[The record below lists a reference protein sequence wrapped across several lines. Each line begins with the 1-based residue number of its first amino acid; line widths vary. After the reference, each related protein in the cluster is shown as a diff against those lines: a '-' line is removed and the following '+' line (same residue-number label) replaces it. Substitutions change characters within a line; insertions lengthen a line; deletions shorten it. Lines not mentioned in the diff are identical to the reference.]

1 MGETAYFH
9 AIYLAGATGAGKT
22 GVSLELCRRLG
33 EAEVINA
40 DAFQVFR
47 GIETLSAA
55 PSEDEQGDVRH
66 HLFGIL
72 EIDEECDAA
81 RFASM
86 ARTEIN
92 RVASYAVPVVVG
104 GSGLY
109 LKSITHGLAPTPPG
123 DPGLRS
129 ELDREPLDILVERYR
144 QLDPEG
150 AEKTN
155 LKNRRYVTRN
165 LEICLLTGEPASRLK
180 AGWEIDDPEFAG
192 IYLRRSR
199 EDTYDRINR
208 RTLRMF
214 QDGVDE
220 EVRALDREPSATA
233 IKAIGLRDIRD
244 LNEDLM
250 SREDC
255 IARIQQVTRR
265 YAKRQETW
273 FKKETGFR
281 QIPCQPDDDVDSI
294 VDRILD
300 IFPLSQLRSLRD
312 NPPCPIS

>member
-1 MGETAYFH
+1 MSDTGYFQ
-9 AIYLAGATGAGKT
+9 AIYLAGATGSGKT
-22 GVSLELCRRLG
+22 GVAIELCRRLG

-40 DAFQVFR
+40 DAFQVIR

-55 PSEDEQGDVRH
+55 PQQEEKKGVRH
-66 HLFGIL
+66 HLFGIF
-72 EIDEECDAA
+72 EIDEVCDAA
-81 RFASM
+81 RFATL
-86 ARTEIN
+86 ARTQIN

-123 DPGLRS
+123 DPELRAKL
-129 ELDREPLDILVERYR
+129 EQEPLDALAERYR
-144 QLDPEG
+144 LLDPEG
-150 AEKTN
+150 AKKTN

-180 AGWEIDDPEFAG
+180 AGWEIDDPELVG
-192 IYLRRSR
+192 IYLQRSR
-199 EDTYDRINR
+199 EDTYERINR

-214 QDGVDE
+214 EDGVVE

-233 IKAIGLRDIRD
+233 VKAIGLRDIRD
-244 LNEDLM
+244 LNEGLV
-250 SREDC
+250 SRGEC
-255 IARIQQVTRR
+255 VARIQQVTRR

-281 QIPCQPDDDVDSI
+281 PIPCQPDDDVDSI

-300 IFPLSQLRSLRD
+300 VFPLSQLRSLRD
-312 NPPCPIS
+312 NPPCLIS